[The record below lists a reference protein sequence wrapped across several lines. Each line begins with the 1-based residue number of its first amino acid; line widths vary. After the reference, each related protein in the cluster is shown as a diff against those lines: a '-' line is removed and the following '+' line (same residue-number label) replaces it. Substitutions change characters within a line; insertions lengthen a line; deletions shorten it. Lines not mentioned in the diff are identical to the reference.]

1 MEKFNQYF
9 TEKFEEPLE
18 QNELHIVVLG
28 KGGEEGTFADLA
40 EEVCKDKK
48 NKI

>member
-1 MEKFNQYF
+1 MEKFNDYF

-28 KGGEEGTFADLA
+28 KGGEERKRIL
-40 EEVCKDKK
+40 
-48 NKI
+48 NMI

>member
-18 QNELHIVVLG
+18 QNELHIVVLV
-28 KGGEEGTFADLA
+28 KA
-40 EEVCKDKK
+40 EKK
-48 NKI
+48 EPLPI